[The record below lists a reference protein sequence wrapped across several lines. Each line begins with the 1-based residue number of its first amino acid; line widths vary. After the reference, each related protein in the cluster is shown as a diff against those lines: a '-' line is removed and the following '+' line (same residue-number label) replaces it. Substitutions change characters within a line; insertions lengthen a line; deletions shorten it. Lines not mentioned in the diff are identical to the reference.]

1 MRAGIRG
8 LAAAAALLVGC
19 SLAAGCGSGGGGTS
33 GSGNNGASA
42 TRTITDMA
50 GRKVTIP
57 AHVTRV
63 ASDYPAVA
71 QIVFMLGAGSEL
83 VGDNEGT
90 APAGSLFATVDPAM
104 AKVPSP
110 FSADTSHV
118 NVEQLA
124 GARPQLVFLSP
135 GAATIIPQ
143 LQKLGIPAVV
153 ISAFAGPPSLKAG
166 VSLIG
171 SILGGQAPAK
181 ASAYASFY
189 DGAVA
194 KATAATKSVP
204 ASQRPGVLYNAGSPT
219 ITEGKGSIVTAW
231 ITEAGGVNVAAEHGV
246 TGVLKSVNLED
257 AISWNP
263 DYIVCRDPV
272 TRSQVLGDPRWKTVA
287 AVREHHVL
295 IDPQGVFVWAVRSA
309 EAALQPLWTAEML
322 YPKLVSAA
330 EVRQQTSQFYKEFY
344 SYTLS
349 GAQLNTLLGPAP
361 S

>member
-1 MRAGIRG
+1 MRR
-8 LAAAAALLVGC
+8 LAAAAALLAACG
-19 SLAAGCGSGGGGTS
+19 LAAGCGGGGGGTGGS
-33 GSGNNGASA
+33 GSKAA

-57 AHVTRV
+57 ANVTRV

-71 QIVFMLGAGSEL
+71 QIVFMLGAGPEL
-83 VGDNEGT
+83 VGDNADT

-135 GAATIIPQ
+135 GAETIIPQ

-153 ISAFAGPPSLKAG
+153 ISAFSGPASLKAG

-181 ASAYASFY
+181 AREYASFY

-204 ASQRPGVLYNAGSPT
+204 ASQRPGVMYNAGSPF
-219 ITEGKGSIVTAW
+219 ITEGTGSIVTAW

-246 TGVLKSVNLED
+246 TGVLKSVNPED

-263 DYIVCRDPV
+263 DYIICRDPV
-272 TRSQVLGDPRWKTVA
+272 TRSQVLNDPRWKMVT
-287 AVREHHVL
+287 AVRENHVL

-322 YPKLVSAA
+322 YPKRVSAA
-330 EVRQQTSQFYKEFY
+330 EVRQQTSAFYKEFY

-349 GAQLNTLLGPAP
+349 DAQLDKLLGPAP